1 MPEICNKC
9 GLPKEICACREI
21 SKEQARVTIRTEKRR
36 YGKNVT
42 IIKGTESDSKEL
54 SKRLKSK
61 LACGGTAKNG
71 AVELQGDHKN
81 KVRDILVG
89 LGYPESTID
98 VL

>member
-1 MPEICNKC
+1 MSEICNKC
-9 GLPKEICACREI
+9 GLPKEICACGEI

-42 IIKGTESDSKEL
+42 LVGGMEADVKEL
-54 SKRLKSK
+54 SKKLKSK

-71 AVELQGDHKN
+71 RVELQGDHKN